1 MTATTITV
9 PSGIDLVREG
19 FREGDKVFIS
29 GGTNSGHYVRVTAI
43 KTSNRVLVV
52 SNIDNTLQTQ
62 SSGTSITL
70 SIVSDELQGP
80 LGETTNTLKS
90 YANRD
95 VFVYKAFIDPD
106 DGTLIDSSAVLIFRN
121 NNHSRYR

>member
-1 MTATTITV
+1 MFQIL
-9 PSGIDLVREG
+9 IILC
-19 FREGDKVFIS
+19 KL
-29 GGTNSGHYVRVTAI
+29 
-43 KTSNRVLVV
+43 K
-52 SNIDNTLQTQ
+52 

-80 LGETTNTLKS
+80 LGETNLNTLKS

-106 DGTLIDSSAVLIFRN
+106 DGTLIDSSAVLIFKGIITQQKLLIILQVVYGQN
-121 NNHSRYR
+121 GDSQVIGEIFHK